1 MAGRE
6 RAVPHIYIYIIY
18 ILHIYFFPQSA
29 CISPSSSIYFDAFIS
44 YFGQM
49 PLCQVCSRGPGVSS
63 PHSAARHE
71 PPSDPG
77 RHSPLSSPLLRP
89 FRFAHRTPTSHSL
102 IRSQSQC
109 FHLPSSEVTCLPF
122 PDPLTPLRAT
132 HSGPQCRFPGSST
145 RRRYAAWTLRL
156 ALRQGWVLQ
165 QGKRKLLGLPK
176 PVFSPESHDRRCK
189 DSAPRLIS

>member
-6 RAVPHIYIYIIY
+6 LAVPHIYIYIIY

-29 CISPSSSIYFDAFIS
+29 CMSPSSSIYFTAFIS

-77 RHSPLSSPLLRP
+77 RHPPLSSPLLRP

-132 HSGPQCRFPGSST
+132 HSGPPMQISWLLHSPALCGVDPAPGSST
-145 RRRYAAWTLRL
+145 GVGVAT
-156 ALRQGWVLQ
+156 
-165 QGKRKLLGLPK
+165 GKTQTSWPSETCFLSR
-176 PVFSPESHDRRCK
+176 VS
-189 DSAPRLIS
+189 

>member
-29 CISPSSSIYFDAFIS
+29 CMSPSSSIYFTAFIS

-77 RHSPLSSPLLRP
+77 RHPPLCLPSYDPSALLTGPQHPTRSS
-89 FRFAHRTPTSHSL
+89 AHRANVSTFLPVRSRVCHSQTPSPHSV
-102 IRSQSQC
+102 
-109 FHLPSSEVTCLPF
+109 PPTV
-122 PDPLTPLRAT
+122 A
-132 HSGPQCRFPGSST
+132 PQCRFPGSST

-165 QGKRKLLGLPK
+165 QGKHKLLGLPK

-189 DSAPRLIS
+189 DSAPRLTS